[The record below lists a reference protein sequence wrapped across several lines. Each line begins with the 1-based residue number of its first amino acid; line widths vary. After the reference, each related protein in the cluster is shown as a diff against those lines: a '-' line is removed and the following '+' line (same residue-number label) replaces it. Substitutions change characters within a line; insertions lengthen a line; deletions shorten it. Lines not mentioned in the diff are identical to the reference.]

1 VFWTYVIALA
11 EDPLVRLTAETM
23 AHEALSDGSLL
34 RRERRLAW
42 RAERKIAADETA
54 AADGTDEPASAA
66 LLESLLLKD
75 IIAWSQG
82 LTPAQRDHV
91 TTMDPSRLPPLFLT
105 LRNEGGAD
113 PASGEIEQI
122 KRRAL
127 RRAEQLSN
135 IYLDEAESATD
146 QSSMELAQ
154 KLAAQSIMR
163 LAALRNIASASAS
176 R

>member
-1 VFWTYVIALA
+1 VPQPPEIARADTALT
-11 EDPLVRLTAETM
+11 EGRSLV
-23 AHEALSDGSLL
+23 HDGNVL

-42 RAERKIAADETA
+42 RAERIDETA
-54 AADGTDEPASAA
+54 AADGAGGPISAA

-75 IIAWSQG
+75 IIAWFQE
-82 LTPAQRDHV
+82 LTPAQRYYV
-91 TTMDPSRLPPLFLT
+91 LTMDPTSLPLHFLT
-105 LRNEGGAD
+105 PSRG
-113 PASGEIEQI
+113 SGDKWGFAEIEQI
-122 KRRAL
+122 KCRAL

-135 IYLDEAESATD
+135 IYLDDADSATD

-163 LAALRNIASASAS
+163 IAGLRHLASESGS